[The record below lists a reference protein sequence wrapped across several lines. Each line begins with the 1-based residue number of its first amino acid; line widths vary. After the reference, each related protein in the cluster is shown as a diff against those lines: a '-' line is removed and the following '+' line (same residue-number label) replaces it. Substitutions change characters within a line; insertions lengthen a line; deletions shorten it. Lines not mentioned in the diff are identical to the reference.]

1 MSILACFFLALIP
14 SAASL
19 TFNFPNISQ
28 NNSQDI
34 ILSGDAYTSDD
45 GIEVTYNRNIGRS
58 SEWLAGRVTYGRR
71 LHLWDKDSTDLA
83 IFSTSFTFVMASY
96 LDNFYGDGLTFFLAQ
111 NNSVIN
117 AGGSIGLPFN
127 FTTDTSVYPFVAVE
141 FDSYG
146 ANSWDPKDL
155 DTGNFI
161 DDHVGININ
170 SITSSVSR
178 KWFTNM
184 TYGEEYGALINYHSD
199 SKNLSVSF
207 TSFKNN
213 SLVWETR
220 LDYTID
226 LRDVLPEWV
235 IFGFSASTGDRYQ
248 KSNVRSWIFN
258 STVLKV
264 DENNRLAPTISPTS
278 PNQSSS
284 LPPTTSTNAV
294 KGKKK
299 TWLMVGLLA
308 GTPVLVT
315 VVAILLY
322 LIWRKKNNGDKVEEL
337 GYALEMNGEFEMGA
351 TMPRRFSYLE
361 LARSTA
367 HFAETE
373 KLGEGGFGGVYKE
386 WVWELYGSGTLL
398 KAVDPLLGSDF
409 VEEEVK
415 RLIILGLWCVH
426 TDSEFRPSI
435 RQVIKVLNSEAS
447 LPLLPSKIPMASYF
461 ATPTSSPSDFSPLV
475 QYQSSSST
483 S

>member
-14 SAASL
+14 SVASI
-19 TFNFPNISQ
+19 TFNFPSISQ

-71 LHLWDKDSTDLA
+71 
-83 IFSTSFTFVMASY
+83 
-96 LDNFYGDGLTFFLAQ
+96 
-111 NNSVIN
+111 
-117 AGGSIGLPFN
+117 SIGLPFN

-146 ANSWDPKDL
+146 TNSWDPKDL

-170 SITSSVSR
+170 SITSSLSR

-207 TSFKNN
+207 TSLKNN
-213 SLVWETR
+213 SLVWETG

-235 IFGFSASTGDRYQ
+235 IFGFSVSTGD
-248 KSNVRSWIFN
+248 W
-258 STVLKV
+258 
-264 DENNRLAPTISPTS
+264 
-278 PNQSSS
+278 
-284 LPPTTSTNAV
+284 
-294 KGKKK
+294 
-299 TWLMVGLLA
+299 
-308 GTPVLVT
+308 
-315 VVAILLY
+315 
-322 LIWRKKNNGDKVEEL
+322 KKNNGDKVEEL

-373 KLGEGGFGGVYKE
+373 KLGEGGFGGVYKVCGRKPTEYMDEENQIRLLE

-398 KAVDPLLGSDF
+398 KSVDPLLGSDL

-415 RLIILGLWCVH
+415 RLIIVGLWCVH

-435 RQVIKVLNSEAS
+435 RQVINVLNSEAS
-447 LPLLPSKIPMASYF
+447 LPLLPSKMPMASYF
-461 ATPTSSPSDFSPLV
+461 ATPTSSPCDFSPLV

-483 S
+483 SFNTLN